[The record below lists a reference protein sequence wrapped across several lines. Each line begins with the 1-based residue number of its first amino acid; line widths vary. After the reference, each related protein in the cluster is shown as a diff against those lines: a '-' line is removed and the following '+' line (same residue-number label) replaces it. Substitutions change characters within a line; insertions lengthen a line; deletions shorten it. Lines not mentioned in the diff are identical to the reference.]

1 MSRNMTLLPALL
13 LGAGLALAACETTA
27 ETAAE
32 TVAETDKATL
42 TGAQEVPGPGDP
54 DGTANAELTVVD
66 QADNVCYEI
75 NDVRNIDPATAA
87 HVHRGARGVAGPPV
101 ITLTPP
107 TSGESEGCLKVDE
120 ALADEIK
127 NYPSRFYFNIHNA
140 AYPAGAIR
148 GQVRDND

>member
-1 MSRNMTLLPALL
+1 MSRNITILPALL
-13 LGAGLALAACETTA
+13 FTAALAVAGCATTA

-32 TVAETDKATL
+32 AVAETDKATL

-101 ITLTPP
+101 IPLTPP
-107 TSGESEGCLKVDE
+107 TSGESEGCVKVDE

-127 NYPSRFYFNIHNA
+127 NFPSRFYFNIHNA

-148 GQVRDND
+148 GQVRDDD